1 MENGNR
7 MKNWFHE
14 HKLKLKVICGM
25 NNNAMPI
32 QKENIYYLVTKYSN
46 KFIRIQ
52 FEMQRMKMQARFL
65 HVLFICLVEC

>member
-32 QKENIYYLVTKYSN
+32 QKKP
-46 KFIRIQ
+46 FII
-52 FEMQRMKMQARFL
+52 
-65 HVLFICLVEC
+65 

>member
-25 NNNAMPI
+25 NNNAMPR
-32 QKENIYYLVTKYSN
+32 QFFKNDLVTKNSN
-46 KFIRIQ
+46 KFIIIQ
-52 FEMQRMKMQARFL
+52 FEMQRMKVQ
-65 HVLFICLVEC
+65 IS

>member
-25 NNNAMPI
+25 NNNVMPR
-32 QKENIYYLVTKYSN
+32 QKNIYYLVTKNSN
-46 KFIRIQ
+46 KFIIIQ
-52 FEMQRMKMQARFL
+52 FEMQTMKVQ
-65 HVLFICLVEC
+65 IS